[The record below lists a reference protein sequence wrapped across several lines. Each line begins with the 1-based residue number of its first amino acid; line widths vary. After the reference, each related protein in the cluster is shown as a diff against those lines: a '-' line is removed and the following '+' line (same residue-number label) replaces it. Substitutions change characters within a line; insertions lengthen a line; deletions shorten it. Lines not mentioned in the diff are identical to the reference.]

1 MTLGCSSAALK
12 GEALGADDRK
22 DRSGDRMKECG
33 GPVEKAVELRRL
45 TTCLDNY

>member
-1 MTLGCSSAALK
+1 MTG
-12 GEALGADDRK
+12 GTGQ
-22 DRSGDRMKECG
+22 GDRMKECD